1 MLNYNLKIMLTRLKG
16 AKVMEVEGK
25 HSKRLCVVIPID
37 NDEGT
42 VVDSYESK
50 IDGLPTTKPLNDVQ
64 LHLSAFEFKE
74 KRYGQSHGLKACF
87 SRKRLERM
95 TEDEVRSM
103 PFVGHM
109 KPWAQPK
116 SEDED
121 LPAGNEN
128 EEDW

>member
-1 MLNYNLKIMLTRLKG
+1 MSNYNLKIMLTRLKG

-74 KRYGQSHGLKACF
+74 KKYGQSHGLKASF
-87 SRKRLERM
+87 SKKRLERM
-95 TEDEVRSM
+95 SEDEVRAM

-109 KPWAQPK
+109 KPWALAKP
-116 SEDED
+116 EDDD
-121 LPAGNEN
+121 LPPDNEN
-128 EEDW
+128 EDW

>member
-1 MLNYNLKIMLTRLKG
+1 MSNYNLKIMLTRLKG

-42 VVDSYESK
+42 VIDSYESK
-50 IDGLPTTKPLNDVQ
+50 IDDLPTTKPLNDVQ

-74 KRYGQSHGLKACF
+74 KKYGQSHGLKASF
-87 SRKRLERM
+87 SKKRLERM
-95 TEDEVRSM
+95 SEDEVRAM

-109 KPWAQPK
+109 KPWALAKP
-116 SEDED
+116 EDDD
-121 LPAGNEN
+121 LPPDNEN
-128 EEDW
+128 EDW